1 LIYLDSCALY
11 KLVVLEPESEALDAH
26 VAHENKRGH
35 TVIASELAYVEVRR
49 ALIRAGADQH
59 THGEADALLDAYAK
73 LPVAPVIQKA
83 SRLTH
88 PHLRSLDALH
98 LATAASLGKALTEF
112 ITYDRKL
119 GKFAKEAGLPVL
131 APGTASET

>member
-1 LIYLDSCALY
+1 MIYLDSCALY
-11 KLVVLEPESEALDAH
+11 KLVMSEAESEALDAH
-26 VAHENKRGH
+26 VMQENRRGQ
-35 TVIASELAYVEVRR
+35 TVLASELAYVEVRR
-49 ALIRAGADQH
+49 ALIRAGADQRK
-59 THGEADALLDAYAK
+59 HGEADALLDAYAK
-73 LPVAPVIQKA
+73 LPVGPTIQKA

-119 GKFAKEAGLPVL
+119 GKCAQEAGLPVL
-131 APGTASET
+131 APGT

>member
-11 KLVVLEPESEALDAH
+11 KLVVSEAESDALDTH
-26 VAHENKRGH
+26 VAHENRRGH

-49 ALIRAGADQH
+49 ALIRTGADQQ

-73 LPVAPVIQKA
+73 LPVGPAIRKA

-119 GKFAKEAGLPVL
+119 AKIAQEAGLPVV
-131 APGTASET
+131 APGA

>member
-11 KLVVLEPESEALDAH
+11 KLVVSEAESEALDAH
-26 VAHENKRGH
+26 VTQENRRGQ
-35 TVIASELAYVEVRR
+35 TVIASELAHVEVRR
-49 ALIRAGADQH
+49 ALIRTGADQP

-73 LPVAPVIQKA
+73 LPVGPVIKKA
-83 SRLTH
+83 SRLTY

-119 GKFAKEAGLPVL
+119 IKFAEEAGLPVI
-131 APGTASET
+131 APGT

>member
-11 KLVVLEPESEALDAH
+11 KLVVSEPESEALDAH
-26 VAHENKRGH
+26 VAHENRRGQ
-35 TVIASELAYVEVRR
+35 TVIASELAHVEVRR
-49 ALIRAGADQH
+49 ALIRSGADQRK
-59 THGEADALLDAYAK
+59 HGEADALLGVYAK
-73 LPVAPVIQKA
+73 LPVSPIIQKA

-98 LATAASLGKALTEF
+98 IATAASLGKALTEF

-119 GKFAKEAGLPVL
+119 GKIAKEAGLPVL
-131 APGTASET
+131 APGY